1 MTEYRTE
8 RVAPEQESD
17 VAELLS
23 TFGWVLVDS
32 HEIYNESTEI
42 VGVDTT
48 FYGDGFVG
56 GFMKGLTGKD
66 GSVNVRTRTN
76 VTNYVTLKFERDT
89 AMPHYTKLK
98 ALNDEFESKMGYPE
112 PKKPVRITVIGA
124 IAVLIIVISIVMAIM
139 HNTGAELWEI
149 LVCVL
154 VPCLFVPLIAIL
166 WVRYKKK
173 MRLFDAVVCRLHE
186 ILDEAQALL

>member
-8 RVAPEQESD
+8 RVAPEQESY
-17 VAELLS
+17 VTELLS

-32 HEIYNESTEI
+32 REIYNESTEI

-48 FYGDGFVG
+48 VYGDGFIG
-56 GFMKGLTGKD
+56 GFMKGWTGKD

-76 VTNYVTLKFERDT
+76 VTNYVTLKFGRDT
-89 AMPHYTKLK
+89 AMPNYTKLK

-112 PKKPVRITVIGA
+112 PKKPVPITVIGA
-124 IAVLIIVISIVMAIM
+124 IAVLVILISIVMAII
-139 HNTGAELWEI
+139 NGTGAELWEI

-154 VPCLFVPLIAIL
+154 VPCLFVPIIAVL

-173 MRLFDAVVCRLHE
+173 IRLFDATVYRLRE